1 MGKSLVFFF
10 DSRRSSS
17 SLFMMSIHVFCMQIE
32 VDKVF
37 SNIGDVFYA
46 TCHFWVS
53 HMGQVLRQARKTREV
68 LDPCLL
74 KAGFLVVRINM
85 CYYTVPVARR
95 RIASAPWRLKS
106 KVLFAGKSGLA
117 QVLLSPQKC
126 PFPWGG
132 LPVPI
137 WFLASPHDFTSQP
150 ASRSV
155 NSLSHGSLS

>member
-1 MGKSLVFFF
+1 
-10 DSRRSSS
+10 
-17 SLFMMSIHVFCMQIE
+17 MMSIHVFCAQIE

-74 KAGFLVVRINM
+74 KAGFLVVRINT

-106 KVLFAGKSGLA
+106 KVLFRANL
-117 QVLLSPQKC
+117 
-126 PFPWGG
+126 G
-132 LPVPI
+132 LPKYYYPPKVSLPVGRDP
-137 WFLASPHDFTSQP
+137 SPLM
-150 ASRSV
+150 V
-155 NSLSHGSLS
+155 LSLPPRFYIPTGIAFS